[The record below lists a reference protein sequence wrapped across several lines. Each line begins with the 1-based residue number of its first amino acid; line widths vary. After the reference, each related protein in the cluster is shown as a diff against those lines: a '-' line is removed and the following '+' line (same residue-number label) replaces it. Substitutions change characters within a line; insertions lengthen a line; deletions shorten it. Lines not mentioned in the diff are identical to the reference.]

1 MAKKKGVDVIMSGA
15 TIIAGVVSFAIVGV
29 WLLLAFKIIEG
40 AIANTAVLDNIEGLL
55 TALAVLTIPAS
66 KIVEGVIEKWKG
78 EKDEIQG

>member
-1 MAKKKGVDVIMSGA
+1 MSGA

>member
-1 MAKKKGVDVIMSGA
+1 VAKKKGVDVIMSGA